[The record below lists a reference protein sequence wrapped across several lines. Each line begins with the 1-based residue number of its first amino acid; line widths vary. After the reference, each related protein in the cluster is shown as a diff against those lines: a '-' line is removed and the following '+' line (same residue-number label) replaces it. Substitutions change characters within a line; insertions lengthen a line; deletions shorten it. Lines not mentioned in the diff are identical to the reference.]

1 VSFYYYQ
8 IKGGTEE
15 WKAVPESRLHL
26 IEEAMFST
34 ILSVDSPV
42 REDYTKEEYASIK
55 YQGPLY
61 FDLDDAESPA
71 STSIHALAL
80 LEKLEKEGVN
90 PKMCCISASGG
101 KGFHITVDPKCFVE
115 KQSKSGTTYLP
126 QIYKEMAFK
135 LAVESLDLRVYTAR
149 KGRMFRRCNVLRPN
163 NLYKV
168 RISYEE
174 LLDLASMAKVDAKKA
189 EAFYKTLC
197 SDIRTSL
204 KVELMEPELA
214 PGLTAMYAECLEKVN
229 KFTRGTKKVKKVNL
243 PQTLP
248 SFDAMLRG
256 EGIKQDAGFQHL
268 ALQIGIIAHMKG
280 ITCDALIT
288 AADGLVKN
296 HKSDGS
302 RYNSASKRKAELI
315 RMWHYTSDNPCYTYS
330 AKAVVSLLNHSAPDL
345 QGMEA
350 TDAEI
355 RAGIENPEAG
365 VLIAEDEYEHAGV
378 TLTARGAYT
387 VTEFGPKKLTAVGF
401 ENVTEL
407 VSTTNNT
414 ISTIQADVYVAG
426 KHVGNKVM
434 DLETFNSVS
443 SINKMSMPYGQSF
456 SGSDT
461 QARGVFMRLVEKA
474 RKTRSR
480 MYAVHREGLDI
491 VNIPFH
497 EDEDIRKEFFVWSD
511 VKSVTP
517 EPRILEKNLR
527 LKFVGFPTENGQFQ
541 TDLSQAP
548 SLPNWLKE
556 PENKDRLRKVMDDI
570 LSCQSPEHIGKLM
583 GWMVACNYRMLFHKN
598 YGKFPLLHIN
608 GAAGQG
614 KCLGKGT
621 PVILSDGRVVP
632 VENVRVGDRLASP
645 MGGYNTVTSLA
656 RGREKLY
663 KVNQNKA
670 DSYVVNASHLLSL
683 KHTAEKS
690 FTFSDGLK
698 ISRKDV
704 PGIIHVTADTYY
716 HSGASKSIFYGW
728 KPEEVVFENSLQ
740 ELPVAPYILGV
751 WLGDGFSARAR
762 PGKPKC
768 NMVDTWVSYAKS
780 LGCKVLQGGEEGCP
794 TWSVSGDK
802 GGDVLFNRLKGLNLI
817 NNKHIPESYKTSSV
831 TNRLNLLAG
840 LIDSDGTVNNA
851 GYRFDTILPSLAEST
866 AFIARSLG
874 IRARITKDFYFSE
887 AIGREHTMYHVYLT
901 GNVGKIPTKD
911 KFVKERKAIDN
922 ALITGIW
929 LEDLG
934 EGDYYGFTLDGDR
947 LFMLGDFTAT
957 HNTEMT
963 KLLSQFHYYK
973 AEPKVLTPT
982 STLFAVSYAAS
993 GSASIPLIL
1002 DEFKPQEMN
1011 QNTYDRFKLMLR
1023 DAYNCRNVERGGGNN
1038 ENKDYRAVHTTQL
1051 SAPICFIAESAE
1063 SESALMER
1071 VVMLTLVKPPVV
1083 KAQKYLGHFMSAVRN
1098 KEVLGILGSYIA
1110 ASIVKTYSLSKLE
1123 AEFMPIYNRSRKE
1136 MMLQEGD
1143 DVSAMSQHELASKS
1157 GAKERTVYNYSVV
1170 KFGLFKL
1177 KTLLSNIYGEEFNA
1191 RFDSLIGSTDSTVV
1205 ALQEQTVP
1213 EWLKVMNTF
1222 ADLAAIGNSEAL
1234 HKLVEN
1240 QDYAYVVYN
1249 GRSCIE
1255 LYLRACYFKY
1265 RTYVA
1270 MSRSKPLFPNES
1282 SFLHAMNNIPALEAK
1297 GLCVELDCPGGSH
1310 IYALKE
1316 LRSAGFMSPGK
1327 Q

>member
-1 VSFYYYQ
+1 MSFYYYQ

-174 LLDLASMAKVDAKKA
+174 LLDLANMAKVDAKKA
-189 EAFYKTLC
+189 EAFYKALC

-229 KFTRGTKKVKKVNL
+229 KFTRGTKKAKKVNL

-302 RYNSASKRKAELI
+302 RYNSASKRKAELV

-614 KCLGKGT
+614 K
-621 PVILSDGRVVP
+621 
-632 VENVRVGDRLASP
+632 
-645 MGGYNTVTSLA
+645 
-656 RGREKLY
+656 
-663 KVNQNKA
+663 
-670 DSYVVNASHLLSL
+670 
-683 KHTAEKS
+683 
-690 FTFSDGLK
+690 
-698 ISRKDV
+698 
-704 PGIIHVTADTYY
+704 
-716 HSGASKSIFYGW
+716 
-728 KPEEVVFENSLQ
+728 
-740 ELPVAPYILGV
+740 
-751 WLGDGFSARAR
+751 
-762 PGKPKC
+762 
-768 NMVDTWVSYAKS
+768 
-780 LGCKVLQGGEEGCP
+780 
-794 TWSVSGDK
+794 
-802 GGDVLFNRLKGLNLI
+802 
-817 NNKHIPESYKTSSV
+817 
-831 TNRLNLLAG
+831 
-840 LIDSDGTVNNA
+840 
-851 GYRFDTILPSLAEST
+851 
-866 AFIARSLG
+866 
-874 IRARITKDFYFSE
+874 
-887 AIGREHTMYHVYLT
+887 
-901 GNVGKIPTKD
+901 
-911 KFVKERKAIDN
+911 
-922 ALITGIW
+922 
-929 LEDLG
+929 
-934 EGDYYGFTLDGDR
+934 
-947 LFMLGDFTAT
+947 
-957 HNTEMT
+957 TEMT